1 MIGKKVICMNLDKVY
16 DLVVV
21 GLGPAAYSAGIYA
34 RRYNLDVLL
43 IGDLPGGY
51 VSQTHIIE
59 NYPGYKSI
67 TGMDLSNKMQE
78 HYLSLNGVV
87 YNKSVVEINKKEFF
101 ELLTDGNEIIKSKT
115 IVVATGTKRKKLN
128 IDGEDKFL
136 GRGVSYCA
144 TCDAPFFKN
153 KIVAVV
159 GGGNS
164 ALGAVMHLSKFA
176 DKIYLIHRRN
186 EFRADNFEV
195 ELVKNCEKVEFI
207 LDTVVNKIN
216 GLMKVQSLDLENV
229 KTNELKTI
237 NVDGIFIEAGSI
249 PVLNLT
255 QKLNLELDN
264 NGYIKVKEDMSTNVQ
279 GLYAAG
285 DCTNA
290 LNGMKQIV
298 SAVATGA
305 LASESAY
312 KFLHKN

>member
-1 MIGKKVICMNLDKVY
+1 MNNKIY
-16 DLVVV
+16 DLIVI

-43 IGDLPGGY
+43 VGDLPGGY
-51 VSQTHIIE
+51 VSQTHLIE

-78 HYLSLNGVV
+78 HYLSLNGEI
-87 YNKSVVEINKKEFF
+87 YNKSVVEISKKEYF
-101 ELLTDGNEIIKSKT
+101 ELLLDGNEIIKSKT
-115 IVVATGTKRKKLN
+115 IIVATGTKRKKLN
-128 IDGEDKFL
+128 IDGETKFL

-153 KIVAVV
+153 KVVAVV

-164 ALGAVMHLSKFA
+164 ALGAVIHLSKFA
-176 DKIYLIHRRN
+176 DKIYLIHRRY
-186 EFRADNFEV
+186 EFRADNYEV
-195 ELVKNCEKVEFI
+195 EIAKKCDKVEFI

-216 GLMKVQSLDLENV
+216 GVMKVQSLDLKNV
-229 KTNELKTI
+229 KTNELRTI

-255 QKLNLELDN
+255 QKLNLELDD
-264 NGYIKVKEDMSTNVQ
+264 GYIKVKEDMSTNVL
-279 GLYAAG
+279 GVYAAG

-305 LASESAY
+305 LACESVY
-312 KFLHKN
+312 KFLNKN

>member
-1 MIGKKVICMNLDKVY
+1 MVMQDKIY

-21 GLGPAAYSAGIYA
+21 GLGPASYSAGIYA
-34 RRYNLDVLL
+34 KRYNLDVLL
-43 IGDLPGGY
+43 VGDVSGGY
-51 VSQTHIIE
+51 VSQTHLIE

-67 TGMDLSNKMQE
+67 TGMDLGNKMQE
-78 HYLSLNGVV
+78 HYLSLNGELELK
-87 YNKSVVEINKKEFF
+87 NIVEINKKDLF
-101 ELLTDGNEIIKSKT
+101 ELLTDSNEIIKAKT
-115 IVVATGTKRKKLN
+115 VIIATGTKRKKLN

-153 KIVAVV
+153 KTVAVV

-164 ALGAVMHLSKFA
+164 ALGAVLHLSQFA
-176 DKIYLIHRRN
+176 SKIYLIHRRN
-186 EFRADNFEV
+186 EFRADSLEV
-195 ELVKNCEKVEFI
+195 ELAKKCEKVEFI
-207 LDTVVNKIN
+207 LDTIVNKIN
-216 GLMKVQSLDLENV
+216 GVMKVQSLDLENV

-237 NVDGIFIEAGSI
+237 VVDGVFIEAGSI
-249 PVLNLT
+249 PVLSLT
-255 QKLNLELDN
+255 QKLNLELDP
-264 NGYIKVKEDMSTNVQ
+264 NGYIKVKEDMSTNVN

-285 DCTNA
+285 DCANA

-298 SAVATGA
+298 AAVATGA